1 MTYWK
6 ASTKKKSIRPNCSGR
21 VHPRVKKKKKK
32 TDDDDKRTDISA
44 RVAFKKLDLKKN
56 KKTTTSLLLGILGR
70 KKQKKITK
78 HALSRTCFPGL
89 TWMLTLSMTQEM
101 TWSTCIFV
109 SHSVT
114 CCNSW
119 KRSPNMDSKY
129 CKTGSWSLEIG
140 QTTLSFSDVSAC
152 QSKGCYN
159 SFGLNESVLTG
170 RNCSVRNSKSS
181 TGERELSKKCIFTMD
196 HYLFA

>member
-1 MTYWK
+1 M
-6 ASTKKKSIRPNCSGR
+6 SCLQVIGL
-21 VHPRVKKKKKK
+21 KKKK
-32 TDDDDKRTDISA
+32 TSPQFGL
-44 RVAFKKLDLKKN
+44 VYWGEKN
-56 KKTTTSLLLGILGR
+56 KKT
-70 KKQKKITK
+70 QKTITK
-78 HALSRTCFPGL
+78 HALSRTCFPDL

-129 CKTGSWSLEIG
+129 YKTGSWGLEIG

-152 QSKGCYN
+152 QSKGSYN
-159 SFGLNESVLTG
+159 SFGMNESVLTG

-181 TGERELSKKCIFTMD
+181 TGERELSKKCILTMD